1 MPERDINRQAEENL
15 ASHGHPWHHE
25 QRDATQGDDRMSI
38 DELLR
43 LSSLLLPAV
52 VMWWLHIH
60 LREIERD
67 KQRVV
72 RRQTDV
78 LTLRAGD
85 TVVGVMERDAGPSLF
100 LTRRATER
108 PHDA

>member
-1 MPERDINRQAEENL
+1 
-15 ASHGHPWHHE
+15 
-25 QRDATQGDDRMSI
+25 MSI
-38 DELLR
+38 DDLLR

-52 VMWWLHIH
+52 VRWWLHIH

-67 KQRVV
+67 KQRMV
-72 RRQTDV
+72 RRHTDV
-78 LTLRAGD
+78 LTLRAGE
-85 TVVGVMERDAGPSLF
+85 TVVGVMERDAEPSLF

>member
-1 MPERDINRQAEENL
+1 
-15 ASHGHPWHHE
+15 
-25 QRDATQGDDRMSI
+25 MSI

-78 LTLRAGD
+78 LTLRAGE
-85 TVVGVMERDAGPSLF
+85 TVVGVLERDAEPSLF
-100 LTRRATER
+100 LSRRATER

>member
-1 MPERDINRQAEENL
+1 
-15 ASHGHPWHHE
+15 
-25 QRDATQGDDRMSI
+25 MSI
-38 DELLR
+38 DELLH
-43 LSSLLLPAV
+43 LSTLLLPAV

-60 LREIERD
+60 LRETERD

-72 RRQTDV
+72 RSHTDV
-78 LTLRAGD
+78 LTLRAGE
-85 TVVGVMERDAGPSLF
+85 TIVGVMEHGTGPSLF

>member
-1 MPERDINRQAEENL
+1 
-15 ASHGHPWHHE
+15 
-25 QRDATQGDDRMSI
+25 MSI

-43 LSSLLLPAV
+43 LSNLLLPAV

-78 LTLRAGD
+78 LTCEQGKL
-85 TVVGVMERDAGPSLF
+85 SL
-100 LTRRATER
+100 E
-108 PHDA
+108 

>member
-1 MPERDINRQAEENL
+1 
-15 ASHGHPWHHE
+15 
-25 QRDATQGDDRMSI
+25 MSI

-52 VMWWLHIH
+52 VMWLLRVP

-78 LTLRAGD
+78 LTLRAGE

-108 PHDA
+108 PHDV

>member
-1 MPERDINRQAEENL
+1 
-15 ASHGHPWHHE
+15 
-25 QRDATQGDDRMSI
+25 MSI

-52 VMWWLHIH
+52 AMWWQHVN
-60 LREIERD
+60 LRETERD
-67 KQRVV
+67 KQRVG
-72 RRQTDV
+72 RRQTNL
-78 LTLRAGD
+78 LTLQARE
-85 TVVGVMERDAGPSLF
+85 TIVGVMERGTGPSLF